1 MFDLFLIDS
10 PKTLPTSRLEPLDQD
25 SINSGFTTFF
35 NDGKNTKTIII
46 YRGEEMEKLVIHEL
60 IHFFFLDFKHFIVN
74 LSLVLNV
81 SPNTEF
87 ISNEAFTEY
96 LTIII
101 QSGLIPIETQFK
113 KSKSK

>member
-1 MFDLFLIDS
+1 MEKYWTK
-10 PKTLPTSRLEPLDQD
+10 PANWRLNRLDKLDQE

-35 NDGKNTKTIII
+35 NDANNTKTIII

-60 IHFFFLDFKHFIVN
+60 IHFFFLDFKYLKID
-74 LSLVLNV
+74 LSQILNV

-87 ISNEAFTEY
+87 IPNESFTEF

-101 QSGLIPIETQFK
+101 QSSIMPIESIFIA
-113 KSKSK
+113 SI